1 MPTYE
6 YSCNNCGEFEF
17 VQKISEDA
25 LKECPKCNGKE
36 VVRLLSGG
44 AFHLKGSGWYKTD
57 YSSGSSSSSS
67 SSASS
72 SSAGSS
78 SVSSNAVNTASSA
91 STASES
97 ATSSSSAPSSSTAPS
112 AGGCGGSCSCH

>member
-67 SSASS
+67 SS
-72 SSAGSS
+72 SAGSS
-78 SVSSNAVNTASSA
+78 SVSSNAGSTASSA
-91 STASES
+91 STTSES
-97 ATSSSSAPSSSTAPS
+97 ATSSSSSPSSAPS